1 MKVSN
6 KSMLIVSLFITFIL
20 GCYTDSFS
28 QSLQFCEDVDNDGAP
43 VNSSSVFNIDS
54 KGGYLKFL
62 TKLPYR
68 VGTYS
73 VIYEIYRIDE
83 DGYESYDNTIYQDVD
98 PSWTWFWKEV
108 TFYKA
113 GKYLVEV
120 YDGDRNFL
128 TSGQIRI
135 QYY

>member
-1 MKVSN
+1 MK
-6 KSMLIVSLFITFIL
+6 KKFKFFIFGMLTFSYLSISSI
-20 GCYTDSFS
+20 CNS
-28 QSLQFCEDVDNDGAP
+28 QTLQFCEDVSKDGEPISA
-43 VNSSSVFNIDS
+43 SSVFNIGTE
-54 KGGYLKFL
+54 GGYLKCL

-73 VIYEIYRIDE
+73 VSYEIYRIDA

-98 PSWTWFWKEV
+98 PSWTWFWKDI

-113 GKYLVEV
+113 GSFNILV
-120 YDGDRNFL
+120 YDSDKNFL
-128 TSGQIRI
+128 ASAQIRI